1 MEKAQLEKFR
11 QQLET
16 RQGELKRN
24 LTNYAAEGRTSQ
36 SDTAQDVADQAND
49 SYNKEFLLAQSS
61 SDRQFLAMVES
72 ALERLRVGTFGE
84 CVNCGTDINAKRLE
98 AVPWTRHCIACQE
111 KLEQGRLED
120 VEA

>member
-1 MEKAQLEKFR
+1 MEKAQLAKFR

-24 LTNYAAEGRTSQ
+24 LTNYAAEGRNSQ

-72 ALERLRVGTFGE
+72 ALERLRLGSFGE
-84 CVNCGTDINAKRLE
+84 CVNCGTDINVKRLE